1 MSSLYIRGFAMG
13 IMFTPL
19 NQISFLTIPHDK
31 MAQASSITNTIRQI
45 GGSVGVA
52 FLTTVLTARI
62 SFHSQVYGEAIQAR
76 SQEFSNVIHH
86 LSFFVQQHLG
96 SSMPTALQQGKYLLL
111 SNVNNQAFIEG
122 VNDDFLLA
130 ALITLLGVI
139 PVIILKTKKKSVTS
153 QLKTQKQ

>member
-1 MSSLYIRGFAMG
+1 
-13 IMFTPL
+13 
-19 NQISFLTIPHDK
+19 
-31 MAQASSITNTIRQI
+31 
-45 GGSVGVA
+45 
-52 FLTTVLTARI
+52 
-62 SFHSQVYGEAIQAR
+62 
-76 SQEFSNVIHH
+76 
-86 LSFFVQQHLG
+86 
-96 SSMPTALQQGKYLLL
+96 MPTALQQGKYLLL